1 MRKMWIL
8 FSLMLALVVV
18 GCASS
23 RYYDLGTVQFEDFDY
38 GFAVKK
44 VAIKNINVALIDEGS
59 GDETLVLVHGLGTNA
74 KAWNQNI
81 AALAE
86 SFRVI
91 ALDLPGYG
99 KSEKGYFIFS
109 MDFHAEVIAGVLD
122 ALNIEKAV
130 LVGHSM
136 GGQIAMTAALNYP
149 DRVSK
154 LVLIAPAGFER
165 FTDGEA
171 AWFKK
176 AVTPTF
182 VKETPIRNID
192 VNVKSNF
199 YEMPD
204 EAEFLVTER
213 IQMRKADD
221 FELYCY
227 AVAKNVAAMVDGPVY
242 ERLEEITQPTLI
254 IFGENDAL
262 IPNPYLHGGFTAE
275 IGAIGQEKIDGSTL
289 VMIPECGHLVPMEKP
304 HLTNSLIE
312 NFVKE

>member
-23 RYYDLGTVQFEDFDY
+23 RYYDLGTVQFDDFDY
-38 GFAVKK
+38 GFAIKK
-44 VAIKNINVALIDEGS
+44 VAVKNINVALIDEGS
-59 GDETLVLVHGLGTNA
+59 GEETLVLIHGLGTNA

-86 SFRVI
+86 HFRVI

-99 KSEKGYFIFS
+99 KSDKGYFKFS
-109 MDFHAEVIAGVLD
+109 MGFHAEVIAGLLD

-149 DRVSK
+149 DKISK
-154 LVLIAPAGFER
+154 LVLIAPAGLER
-165 FTDGEA
+165 FTEGEA

-176 AVTPTF
+176 AVNPTF

-192 VNVKSNF
+192 ANAKSNF

-204 EAEFLVTER
+204 EAEFLITER
-213 IQMRKADD
+213 IQMRKADG

-227 AVAKNVAAMVDGPVY
+227 AVAKNVEAMVDGPVY
-242 ERLEEITQPTLI
+242 ERLEEIVQPTLI

-262 IPNPYLHGGFTAE
+262 IPNPYLHGGFTSD
-275 IGAIGQEKIDGSTL
+275 IGAIGKEKIPNSRL
-289 VMIPECGHLVPMEKP
+289 EMIPECGHLVPMEKP
-304 HLTNSLIE
+304 ELTNRLIE
-312 NFVKE
+312 EFIKK